1 MRVKKYIVDSMS
13 DALEQIRSELG
24 KDAIILNTK
33 PVKTGG
39 FLGMFRKKQIEVI
52 AAIDP
57 NSEKQRPRRT
67 DAARTAPS
75 PIPSV
80 VPPIEVVPVST
91 VDPSKK
97 DSGTVDFSSILQ
109 QKTVQENV
117 APVPEVNVQVLTK
130 EIGDMRT
137 MLWKLMMTDEKA
149 AAMPAVFMT
158 IRERLKKQEV
168 EGDIIV
174 SLFERVMKHLSPEE
188 LGQETKVWEEV
199 RKQLIAWMD
208 ESQSEQGPL
217 NQDVTFVSFVG
228 PTGVGKTTTLAK
240 LAAASVLQHKRKVG
254 MITSD
259 TYRIAAVEQ
268 LKTYANILNVPLKVI
283 YAAEELPQTIER
295 LTGCDLI
302 FMDTA
307 GRNYRNREYVEEVN
321 NLLIAHQPLETF
333 LVVSLTAKYED
344 IKAVAESF
352 RHVPIQKV
360 IFTKVDETRSYGAI
374 VNLVLKRR
382 LSLSYFANG
391 QNVPDDI
398 EQATSERVVSMVL
411 GDREHE

>member
-39 FLGMFRKKQIEVI
+39 FLGMFGKKQIEVI

-57 NSEKQRPRRT
+57 NAEKPRPRRT
-67 DAARTAPS
+67 EPTKTTP
-75 PIPSV
+75 PP
-80 VPPIEVVPVST
+80 VPAVATPIEVVPVSKA
-91 VDPSKK
+91 SFGKK
-97 DSGTVDFSSILQ
+97 DSETVDFSAVLY
-109 QKTVQENV
+109 QKAVQENIPP
-117 APVPEVNVQVLTK
+117 APEVNVQVLTK
-130 EIGDMRT
+130 EIGDMRN
-137 MLWKLMMTDEKA
+137 MLWKLMLTDEKA
-149 AAMPAVFMT
+149 AAMPSVFMT
-158 IRERLKKQEV
+158 IRQRLQRQEV
-168 EGDIIV
+168 EDDIIV
-174 SLFERVMKHLSPEE
+174 SLFERVMKQLSSEE
-188 LGQETKVWEEV
+188 LSQETKVWAEV
-199 RKQLIAWMD
+199 RKQLTAWMD
-208 ESQSEQGPL
+208 ESQLVPGPL
-217 NQDVTFVSFVG
+217 NQDAAFVSFVG

-240 LAAASVLQHKRKVG
+240 LAAASVLHHKRKVG

-268 LKTYANILNVPLKVI
+268 LKTYANILNVPLKVV

-307 GRNYRNREYVEEVN
+307 GRNYRNKEYVEEVN
-321 NLLIAHQPLETF
+321 RLLVSHQPIETF

-374 VNLVLKRR
+374 VNLVLERG

-398 EQATSERVVSMVL
+398 EQATSERVVSLVL